1 MADNTHTIE
10 FGEHRIE
17 VPRWATEETLKKI
30 AELTST
36 SKLMTSIIAK
46 AIKKDEV
53 NLTDIVPDIVTIAR
67 AYDTSSDSVT
77 NAKKKSLDKK
87 LLGAAK
93 STKNVVDKFSNTDA
107 PLTAMTEM
115 LGDMGN
121 AIAGNVKGMRSDTD
135 SMSRKGK
142 AINFAGKAVAG
153 LGAGGLMWAAFQ
165 AGQIEQFAKAQETMI
180 NSGAIMFGDTSPYET
195 LKQSAI
201 ASGLT
206 YTELSKIVSQNGM
219 AIQSLGNGVSSG
231 TTAFMSMFKS
241 VNKTGDKFGDY
252 GLRSAEMSEVLANY
266 INIQRMTSSK
276 DMALLSTQDDVESG
290 FHNLMIETTALA
302 SLTGQN
308 RSELLQKQMA
318 ALSEPSVAAAL
329 KRMKEHGGGHAAV
342 AESMIGQFALMES
355 SMGPVGKNVSDL
367 FNSYLFKKSDSME
380 SYDLNEAFQGTK
392 FAGAI
397 EGLNHGFIEQVNSVM
412 RSGDVEGAENL
423 IINGFAEFRNG
434 QLGSSNALAG
444 SVQDIM
450 HQLAVS
456 GNTIHVTMKNRREM
470 TNVEYKDYLKQI
482 ETKLETSGQMTE
494 SMNKMKTAFLTIQ
507 DSFVYNLDE
516 ASEMAEKLGNGI
528 KSGAEK
534 IKDISDWISGD
545 RNSEDLLMPKGDD
558 ESLRNYQI
566 RMREAK
572 LRQEGNEAELEWF
585 MQNVSIPAAQQQAD
599 GVLTDNTEKTV
610 TQTTS
615 PAAQQ
620 QQAMQSQPD
629 NNTEKTVTQTTSDD
643 PKMSE
648 LEIAI
653 QNNEKFVKART
664 ERRHAQAQKLL
675 LEKTQAQNLLLEQN
689 KSLSDDKPLE
699 GKQFGGPVTKDKPY
713 MVGEKGPELFTPT
726 SHGSITDTNKTKMMT
741 ANPNNSDND
750 ILLNL
755 DDILK
760 TKEQTIML
768 LKQMKVAMKSIQRSK
783 DYQRA
788 VDNIV

>member
-36 SKLMTSIIAK
+36 SKLMTKIIAK
-46 AIKKDEV
+46 TMASESV
-53 NLTDIVPDIVTIAR
+53 NGERLTADMVTIAR
-67 AYDTSSDSVT
+67 AYDTSSDSVSQ
-77 NAKKKSLDKK
+77 AKKKSLDKK

-121 AIAGNVKGMRSDTD
+121 AIAGNVKGMTNDTN
-135 SMSRKGK
+135 SMSKTGK
-142 AINFAGKAVAG
+142 AMNLAGKAVTG
-153 LGAGGLMWAAFQ
+153 FGATGLMWAAFQ

-342 AESMIGQFALMES
+342 AESIIGQFALMES
-355 SMGPVGKNVSDL
+355 SMGPVGKNISDL

-470 TNVEYKDYLKQI
+470 TNVKYEEYLKSI
-482 ETKLETSGQMTE
+482 ETKLETSGQITE
-494 SMNKMKTAFLTIQ
+494 AMNNMKTAFLAIQ
-507 DSFVYNLDE
+507 DSFVYNLDD
-516 ASEMAEKLGNGI
+516 ASEMAESLANGL
-528 KSGAEK
+528 KSGAESIKEIMDYMSNQKNSFLGLVTAAWDDPSWDTINALGQFKPFGEEEIDPNRPDLYRNQKQTPLLDDK
-534 IKDISDWISGD
+534 IVEEIDPNRPDLY
-545 RNSEDLLMPKGDD
+545 RNQKQTPLLDDKIVEDSVDPWKA
-558 ESLRNYQI
+558 Y
-566 RMREAK
+566 
-572 LRQEGNEAELEWF
+572 
-585 MQNVSIPAAQQQAD
+585 
-599 GVLTDNTEKTV
+599 T
-610 TQTTS
+610 
-615 PAAQQ
+615 
-620 QQAMQSQPD
+620 D
-629 NNTEKTVTQTTSDD
+629 NNTKAFEEREQRLAYFEK
-643 PKMSE
+643 
-648 LEIAI
+648 
-653 QNNEKFVKART
+653 
-664 ERRHAQAQKLL
+664 KLL
-675 LEKTQAQNLLLEQN
+675 LDEN
-689 KSLSDDKPLE
+689 KSSSDDKPLE

-726 SHGSITDTNKTKMMT
+726 SHGSITDTNKTKMMID
-741 ANPNNSDND
+741 NPNNGDND

-768 LKQMKVAMKSIQRSK
+768 LKQMKVAMKSIQRSN

-788 VDNIV
+788 VDNIG

>member
-1 MADNTHTIE
+1 
-10 FGEHRIE
+10 
-17 VPRWATEETLKKI
+17 
-30 AELTST
+30 
-36 SKLMTSIIAK
+36 
-46 AIKKDEV
+46 
-53 NLTDIVPDIVTIAR
+53 
-67 AYDTSSDSVT
+67 
-77 NAKKKSLDKK
+77 
-87 LLGAAK
+87 
-93 STKNVVDKFSNTDA
+93 
-107 PLTAMTEM
+107 
-115 LGDMGN
+115 
-121 AIAGNVKGMRSDTD
+121 
-135 SMSRKGK
+135 
-142 AINFAGKAVAG
+142 
-153 LGAGGLMWAAFQ
+153 MWAAFQ

-342 AESMIGQFALMES
+342 AESIIGQFALMES
-355 SMGPVGKNVSDL
+355 SMGPVGKNISDL

-470 TNVEYKDYLKQI
+470 TNVKYEEYLKSI
-482 ETKLETSGQMTE
+482 ETKLETSGQITE
-494 SMNKMKTAFLTIQ
+494 AMNNMKTAFLAIQ
-507 DSFVYNLDE
+507 DSFVYNLDD
-516 ASEMAEKLGNGI
+516 ASEMAESLANGL
-528 KSGAEK
+528 KSGAENIKEIMDYMSNQKNSFLGLVTAAWDDPSWDTINALGQFKPFGEEEIDPNRPDLYRNQKQTPLLDDK
-534 IKDISDWISGD
+534 IV
-545 RNSEDLLMPKGDD
+545 EDSVDPWKA
-558 ESLRNYQI
+558 Y
-566 RMREAK
+566 
-572 LRQEGNEAELEWF
+572 
-585 MQNVSIPAAQQQAD
+585 
-599 GVLTDNTEKTV
+599 T
-610 TQTTS
+610 
-615 PAAQQ
+615 
-620 QQAMQSQPD
+620 D
-629 NNTEKTVTQTTSDD
+629 NNTKAFEEREQRLAYFEK
-643 PKMSE
+643 
-648 LEIAI
+648 
-653 QNNEKFVKART
+653 
-664 ERRHAQAQKLL
+664 KLL
-675 LEKTQAQNLLLEQN
+675 LDEN
-689 KSLSDDKPLE
+689 KSSSDDKPLE

-726 SHGSITDTNKTKMMT
+726 SHGSITDTNKTKMMID
-741 ANPNNSDND
+741 NPNNGDND

-768 LKQMKVAMKSIQRSK
+768 LKQMKVAMKSIQRSN

-788 VDNIV
+788 VDNIG

>member
-1 MADNTHTIE
+1 
-10 FGEHRIE
+10 
-17 VPRWATEETLKKI
+17 
-30 AELTST
+30 
-36 SKLMTSIIAK
+36 
-46 AIKKDEV
+46 
-53 NLTDIVPDIVTIAR
+53 
-67 AYDTSSDSVT
+67 
-77 NAKKKSLDKK
+77 
-87 LLGAAK
+87 
-93 STKNVVDKFSNTDA
+93 
-107 PLTAMTEM
+107 
-115 LGDMGN
+115 
-121 AIAGNVKGMRSDTD
+121 
-135 SMSRKGK
+135 
-142 AINFAGKAVAG
+142 
-153 LGAGGLMWAAFQ
+153 
-165 AGQIEQFAKAQETMI
+165 
-180 NSGAIMFGDTSPYET
+180 
-195 LKQSAI
+195 
-201 ASGLT
+201 
-206 YTELSKIVSQNGM
+206 
-219 AIQSLGNGVSSG
+219 
-231 TTAFMSMFKS
+231 
-241 VNKTGDKFGDY
+241 
-252 GLRSAEMSEVLANY
+252 
-266 INIQRMTSSK
+266 
-276 DMALLSTQDDVESG
+276 
-290 FHNLMIETTALA
+290 
-302 SLTGQN
+302 
-308 RSELLQKQMA
+308 
-318 ALSEPSVAAAL
+318 
-329 KRMKEHGGGHAAV
+329 
-342 AESMIGQFALMES
+342 
-355 SMGPVGKNVSDL
+355 
-367 FNSYLFKKSDSME
+367 
-380 SYDLNEAFQGTK
+380 
-392 FAGAI
+392 
-397 EGLNHGFIEQVNSVM
+397 
-412 RSGDVEGAENL
+412 
-423 IINGFAEFRNG
+423 
-434 QLGSSNALAG
+434 
-444 SVQDIM
+444 
-450 HQLAVS
+450 
-456 GNTIHVTMKNRREM
+456 
-470 TNVEYKDYLKQI
+470 
-482 ETKLETSGQMTE
+482 
-494 SMNKMKTAFLTIQ
+494 MNKMKTAFLTIQ